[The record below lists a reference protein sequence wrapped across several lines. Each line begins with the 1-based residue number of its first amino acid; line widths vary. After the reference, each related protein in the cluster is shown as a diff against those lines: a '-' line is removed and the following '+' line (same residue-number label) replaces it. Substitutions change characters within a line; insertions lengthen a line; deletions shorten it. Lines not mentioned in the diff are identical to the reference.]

1 MAGGAH
7 NPPKVMGIADLALFY
22 IVTGVS
28 LRWIATAAAMGPS
41 SILVWVGALFGF
53 YLPLTLAIV
62 ELSSRYPQEGGL
74 YVWTRQAFGPFA
86 GFMAGWSYFTSNLP
100 YFPSVFYFD
109 AGNALF
115 IGGARFQHL
124 HDSPAFFVGFS
135 LIALAFITWLN
146 IIGLKFGKWM
156 HNVGAVGMWL
166 PVVVVV
172 GLAAVMWARF
182 GSVTHFSAVSLVPT
196 FDIRHMIF
204 WAAIAFALSGA
215 ETASFMSGEIKNP
228 RRTIPRALPIAGA
241 VVVLCYILG
250 TIAVLVI
257 MPSSQVSSLQG
268 LIQAGAV
275 AADRLGIGWVV
286 IPLALLIT
294 IGNLGAA
301 SGFLSSCARIPFS
314 VGIDRMLPPVFARVH
329 PRWGTPYV
337 ALLLQGGLGAV
348 FCILGQAGTGVKG
361 AYDVLVSMGIIAAFL
376 PFAGVFLA
384 VIRLQREPAGPD
396 VTRLPG
402 GNAVSITIAGIGLAT
417 TTAALVLAA
426 FPAPDEADKLLAV
439 VKIVGMTAV
448 LLGTGALV
456 YILGRRSARRS
467 DAFPNAPAVPICA
480 GDQGG
485 R

>member
-7 NPPKVMGIADLALFY
+7 NPPKVMGVADLALFY

-41 SILVWVGALFGF
+41 SIVVWLGALLGF
-53 YLPLTLAIV
+53 YFPLVMAVV

-109 AGNALF
+109 AGNALY
-115 IGGARFQHL
+115 IGGDRLLHL
-124 HDSPAFFVGFS
+124 HNSPLFFVGFS

-146 IIGLKFGKWM
+146 IVGLKFGKWL
-156 HNVGAVGMWL
+156 HNMGAIGMWL
-166 PVVVVV
+166 PVLMVI
-172 GLAAVMWARF
+172 GLAAVVGWRF
-182 GSVTHFSAVSLVPT
+182 GPVTSFPAASLVPT
-196 FDIRHMIF
+196 FDVQHMIF

-215 ETASFMSGEIKNP
+215 ETASFMSGEIKDP
-228 RRTIPRALPIAGA
+228 RRTIPRALPIAG
-241 VVVLCYILG
+241 VVIVGCYILG
-250 TIAVLVI
+250 TIAVLVL
-257 MPSSQVSSLQG
+257 MPAGQVSSLQG
-268 LIQAGAV
+268 LVQAGA
-275 AADRLGIGWVV
+275 AGAERLGMGWIVV
-286 IPLALLIT
+286 PLALLIT

-301 SGFLSSCARIPFS
+301 SGFLSACARIPFA

-376 PFAGVFLA
+376 PFMGVFLS
-384 VIRLQREPAGPD
+384 VIRLQREPAGPE

-402 GNAVSITIAGIGLAT
+402 GKVTSIAVASIGLAT
-417 TTAALVLAA
+417 TLVALVLAA
-426 FPAPDEADKLLAV
+426 FPAPDEPDKLLAV
-439 VKIVGMTAV
+439 IKIAGMTAV
-448 LLGTGALV
+448 LLGTGALI
-456 YILGRRSARRS
+456 YALGKRSARRAEGFP
-467 DAFPNAPAVPICA
+467 DAADAPIS
-480 GDQGG
+480 
-485 R
+485 